1 MCSLDKER
9 DMRHF
14 FKAFLFSGGILLLPA
29 LSLAQKIQVD
39 YAHGEDFSKYKTYT
53 WVKEPNV
60 ESPNQL
66 VEQRIVSSVDETLA
80 KKGLKR
86 VDNGGD
92 LDVAYQSSVTQKT
105 QLTTMSSGMG
115 GGWGPGPGWGRG
127 WGGGMGG
134 MSSGISTTTSS
145 TIPVGTLVIDLL
157 DPNAKLLVF
166 RGIATDTL
174 SSKPE
179 ANTKKI
185 VKAVDKIFE
194 KYPPKEKG

>member
-1 MCSLDKER
+1 
-9 DMRHF
+9 MRRF
-14 FKAFLFSGGILLLPA
+14 FTAVFLAGGVALLPT
-29 LSLAQKIQVD
+29 LSFAQKVQVD
-39 YAHGEDFSKYKTYT
+39 YSHGEDFSKYKTYT

-66 VEQRIVSSVDETLA
+66 VEQRIVSSVDEVLA

-86 VDNGGD
+86 VDSGGD

-105 QLTTMSSGMG
+105 QLTTMSNQMGGG

-127 WGGGMGG
+127 WGGGM
-134 MSSGISTTTSS
+134 SSGMSTTTSS
-145 TIPVGTLVIDLL
+145 SIPVGTLVIDLL

-179 ANTKKI
+179 ANTTKI
-185 VKAVDKIFE
+185 GKAVNKIFE
-194 KYPPKEKG
+194 KYPPKEKA

>member
-1 MCSLDKER
+1 
-9 DMRHF
+9 MRHCF
-14 FKAFLFSGGILLLPA
+14 TALLLSGGVFLLPA
-29 LSLAQKIQVD
+29 LSFAQKVQVD

-66 VEQRIVSSVDETLA
+66 VEQRIVASVDEVLA

-86 VDNGGD
+86 VDSGGD
-92 LDVAYQSSVTQKT
+92 LDVAYQSAVTQKT
-105 QLTTMSSGMG
+105 QLTTMSTSTGMG

-127 WGGGMGG
+127 WGGGM
-134 MSSGISTTTSS
+134 SSGMSTTTSS

-157 DPNAKLLVF
+157 DPGAKQLVF

-179 ANTKKI
+179 ANNKKI
-185 VKAVDKIFE
+185 AKSVDKIFE
-194 KYPPKEKG
+194 KYPPKEKS

>member
-1 MCSLDKER
+1 
-9 DMRHF
+9 MRHF
-14 FKAFLFSGGILLLPA
+14 FTAVFLAGGVFLLPA
-29 LSLAQKIQVD
+29 LSFAQKVQVD

-53 WVKEPNV
+53 WVKEPDV

-66 VEQRIVSSVDETLA
+66 VEQRIISSVDETLA

-86 VDNGGD
+86 VDSGGD
-92 LDVAYQSSVTQKT
+92 LDVAYQTSVTKKT

-115 GGWGPGPGWGRG
+115 GGWGPGPRWGRG
-127 WGGGMGG
+127 WGGGMG
-134 MSSGISTTTSS
+134 SGISTTTSS
-145 TIPVGTLVIDLL
+145 TIPVGTLVIDML
-157 DPNAKLLVF
+157 DPSAKQLVF

-179 ANTKKI
+179 ANTKKMA
-185 VKAVDKIFE
+185 KAVDKIFE